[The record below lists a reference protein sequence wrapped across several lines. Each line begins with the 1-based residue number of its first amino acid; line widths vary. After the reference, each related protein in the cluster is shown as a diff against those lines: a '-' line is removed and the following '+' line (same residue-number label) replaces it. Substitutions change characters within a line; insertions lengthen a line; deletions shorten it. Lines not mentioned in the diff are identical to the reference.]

1 MNSSTQQ
8 SVLEGLEAIEARL
21 LELERISES
30 GLDPLIAVPLLF
42 RDFHN
47 LKSTLSMEGIDQS
60 AELIHQS
67 ESCLDAL
74 RTGKGDVES
83 GWVDILLA
91 VVDHVRTV
99 VGSDL
104 DAKAPALAERLER
117 LLGDWLGQEKIQA
130 RRIGFPLDEA
140 EAQALQ
146 AALSS
151 NLTPYMLEKVVGDEL
166 DASSVDSL
174 PVFDAVAEAGS
185 LITRRLIRAKGS
197 GSVLTILF
205 ATDKTQ
211 EDLSFILFD
220 PLCPV
225 SGFQSTATAKRQAA
239 SAVQPPEEP
248 FKLRRIL
255 IVDDEPIALM
265 LLQRFLSQY
274 GRLDT
279 AGDGLEA
286 IDKVA
291 RAIGNKDPYHIV
303 FLDIMIP
310 GAPGSEVLE
319 EIRKLEKRAGILQG
333 DGSRIVM
340 ASSISDYTSISTS
353 FKNQGDAYL
362 VKPIDSQII
371 DKTMLKLGFSKMT
384 ITLTAVPN
392 SKKIAT

>member
-1 MNSSTQQ
+1 M
-8 SVLEGLEAIEARL
+8 
-21 LELERISES
+21 
-30 GLDPLIAVPLLF
+30 
-42 RDFHN
+42 
-47 LKSTLSMEGIDQS
+47 
-60 AELIHQS
+60 
-67 ESCLDAL
+67 
-74 RTGKGDVES
+74 
-83 GWVDILLA
+83 
-91 VVDHVRTV
+91 
-99 VGSDL
+99 
-104 DAKAPALAERLER
+104 
-117 LLGDWLGQEKIQA
+117 
-130 RRIGFPLDEA
+130 
-140 EAQALQ
+140 
-146 AALSS
+146 
-151 NLTPYMLEKVVGDEL
+151 
-166 DASSVDSL
+166 
-174 PVFDAVAEAGS
+174 
-185 LITRRLIRAKGS
+185 
-197 GSVLTILF
+197 
-205 ATDKTQ
+205 
-211 EDLSFILFD
+211 
-220 PLCPV
+220 
-225 SGFQSTATAKRQAA
+225 
-239 SAVQPPEEP
+239 
-248 FKLRRIL
+248 L